1 MAENPKEKAP
11 PAVRKLTR
19 REVSGMSTMQFLA
32 EALVPAKRL
41 YQYVHPYRSRFFT
54 GVAFGILAGL
64 FNAVMIFGMKYVFE
78 IVLDGNPGKQSV
90 TVPMIDYKINLPQIS
105 LDGDNAIW
113 VVIGVSMII
122 PFLML
127 IRGLLGYLQT
137 YCMMWVGQKVLYD
150 LRSTCFTRLMRQS
163 LSFYSKQKAG
173 ELIQTVF
180 NQTRMA
186 ASTGS
191 DLAANLVK
199 HPISMIAIV
208 GTLFYIDW
216 IFAICA
222 LVVFPLCLLP
232 VIYVSKKVRKA
243 GGKEEEEAGA
253 LMVLM
258 QEAFSGVR
266 VVKSHAREDYEIKR
280 FNSASK
286 LLEQLIMRWKKAI
299 AIVGP
304 LVETVASLGIAAG
317 LAYAWATEMTSV
329 DFLIRYAALIAL
341 YPHAKALSQLQVQLQ
356 KTIVA
361 TTKVFEV
368 IDRPLEIDDKPDA
381 IALEGCR
388 GAIELENVSF
398 EYKKGIPA
406 LVDINLKMDP
416 GKTYALVGQSGAGK
430 STLFSLL
437 LRFYDPDKGTVKV
450 DGHDIRDIQQTSLRD
465 QIGIVNQDT
474 FLFHDT
480 VFNNIRYGNLNATK
494 EEVYAAAE
502 QAHAHDFILAQEN
515 GYETVVGDKGG
526 NLSGGQQQRITIARA
541 FVRNAPILLL
551 DEATSALDSEAEHHI
566 QRATE
571 LLSRGKTVIAIAHR
585 LSTILQ
591 ADAIVMMKDG
601 KIIDI
606 APHAEL
612 LGRCKAYKKLYDLQ
626 FEGQARAIEN
636 SEPS

>member
-1 MAENPKEKAP
+1 MSEKQNPELVASS
-11 PAVRKLTR
+11 RKLTR
-19 REVSGMSTMQFLA
+19 REVSKMSTKEFLK
-32 EALVPAKRL
+32 EAIVPAKRL
-41 YQYVHPYRSRFFT
+41 FFYVRPYRVRFFT
-54 GVAFGILAGL
+54 GVTFGILAGL

-78 IVLDGNPGKQSV
+78 LLLDGKPGKPSIK
-90 TVPMIDYKINLPQIS
+90 VPMIGTEIPLPQFN
-105 LDGDNAIW
+105 LEHDNALLI
-113 VVIGVSMII
+113 VIGVSCVI
-122 PFLML
+122 PLLML
-127 IRGLLGYLQT
+127 IRGLLGYIQT

-150 LRSTCFTRLMRQS
+150 LRCACFTRLMRQS

-191 DLAANLVK
+191 DLAANMVK

-208 GTLFYIDW
+208 GTLLYIDW
-216 IFAICA
+216 IFAVCA
-222 LVVFPLCLLP
+222 LLVFPLCLLP
-232 VIYVSKKVRKA
+232 VIAVSKKVRQA

-258 QEAFSGVR
+258 QEAFAGVR

-286 LLEQLIMRWKKAI
+286 MLEKLIMRWKKAME
-299 AIVGP
+299 IVGP

-317 LAYAWATEMTSV
+317 LAYAWSTKMSSV

-361 TTKVFEV
+361 TTKVFEI

-381 IALEGCR
+381 FYLEKSR
-388 GAIELENVSF
+388 GEIELDNVSF
-398 EYKKGIPA
+398 AYKKGIPA
-406 LVDINLKMDP
+406 LSNITLKMDP

-437 LRFYDPDKGTVKV
+437 LRFYDPDSGTVKV
-450 DGHDIRDIQQTSLRD
+450 DGHDIRDLQQASLRD

-480 VFNNIRYGNLNATK
+480 VFNNIRYGNLNATE

-515 GYETVVGDKGG
+515 GYQTVVGDKGG

-551 DEATSALDSEAEHHI
+551 DEATSALDSEAERHI
-566 QRATE
+566 QNATE
-571 LLSRGKTVIAIAHR
+571 VLSKGKTVIAIAHR

-591 ADAIVMMKDG
+591 ADSIVMMKDG
-601 KIIDI
+601 MIVDI

-612 LGRCKAYKKLYDLQ
+612 LGRCEEYKKLYDLQ
-626 FEGQARAIEN
+626 FEGQARAMEQG
-636 SEPS
+636 EDV